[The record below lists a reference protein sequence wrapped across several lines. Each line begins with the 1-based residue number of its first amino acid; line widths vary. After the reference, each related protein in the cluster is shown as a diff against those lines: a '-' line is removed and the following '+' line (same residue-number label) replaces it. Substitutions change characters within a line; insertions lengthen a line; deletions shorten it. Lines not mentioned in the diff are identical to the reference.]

1 MNWGDIFNQLMP
13 LLMGGGIVVWVTL
26 KDKKKQEGEKTAQAH
41 EQTRQDQV
49 ETDIKQFEYLTKR
62 IEFAEQH
69 IVTLHKKMTGM
80 QQTINEYVS
89 RTIYAE
95 SHICEDE
102 SCQNRQPALGTFKP
116 KCKKVKKEV
125 ENGENGV

>member
-1 MNWGDIFNQLMP
+1 MP
-13 LLMGGGIVVWVTL
+13 YLMGGGIVVWVTL

-49 ETDIKQFEYLTKR
+49 ETDMKQFEYLAKR
-62 IEFAEQH
+62 VEFAEQH

-89 RTIYAE
+89 RAIYAE
-95 SHICEDE
+95 TRICEDE
-102 SCQNRQPALGTFKP
+102 TCTKRKPAMGTFKP
-116 KCKKVKKEV
+116 KCRKHKE
-125 ENGENGV
+125 GEINVSEAGQ